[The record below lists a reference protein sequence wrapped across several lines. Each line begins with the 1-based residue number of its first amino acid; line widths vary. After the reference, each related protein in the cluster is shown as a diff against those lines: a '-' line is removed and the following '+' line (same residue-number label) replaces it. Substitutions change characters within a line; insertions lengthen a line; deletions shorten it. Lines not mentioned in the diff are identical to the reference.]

1 MKLNINGA
9 EVTITVHGD
18 NRKETES
25 RTKAFICRMS
35 SAFYGEADLMKNLG
49 CPNSASLSEKT
60 GQALYDA
67 LDHVGYFNGIK

>member
-18 NRKETES
+18 SRKETEA

-35 SAFYGEADLMKNLG
+35 SAFYAEADHIKNLG
-49 CPNSASLSEKT
+49 CYNASSLSEKT
-60 GQALYDA
+60 ARALYDA
-67 LDHVGYFNGIK
+67 LDHVGYFDNIK

>member
-18 NRKETES
+18 SRKDTEA

-35 SAFYGEADLMKNLG
+35 SAFYGEADNMKKLG
-49 CPNSASLSEKT
+49 CYNSSSLSEKT
-60 GQALYDA
+60 ARALYDA
-67 LDHVGYFNGIK
+67 LDHVRYFDNIK